1 MSGVAPPIGVG
12 VVGLGF
18 MGRTHIGAYGKIPA
32 SCRLAGVFDL
42 DRARLTGEAGGGGN
56 IDTDGGRATS
66 LFDPSEILATDSLEV
81 FLASPEIHAVSV
93 CTPTDT
99 HAEVALAAIRAGK
112 HVLIEK
118 PVALDR
124 RVVEQLADEARRAGV
139 VAMPAMCMRFWP
151 GWTWL
156 REQVSSGASLR
167 SLAFER
173 AGGRPGWGGGFY
185 QDASRSGGALY
196 DLHIHDTDFVCHLLG
211 VPDAVT
217 TVGTRARMTTLYH
230 FAGGSGRG
238 SGDGSGYGSEH
249 GGHAAP
255 RLVTATGGWFAGGV
269 DFRMRY
275 LAEFDPVAGDAGSR
289 QGGTLGTADFDLTRD
304 EPLRVSR
311 VPTGPG
317 VDAQAEDTIDAVPIP
332 DETGYD
338 AEVRAFIEAVVGGGP
353 APVTLADASA
363 TLAVLE
369 AEARSM
375 ETGLREPVRL

>member
-1 MSGVAPPIGVG
+1 MNGVAPPIGVG

-42 DRARLTGEAGGGGN
+42 DRARLTGDAGGGGN
-56 IDTDGGRATS
+56 IDTDGGRAMR

-124 RVVEQLADEARRAGV
+124 RVVERLADEARRAGV

-156 REQVSSGASLR
+156 REQVAGGATLR

-196 DLHIHDTDFVCHLLG
+196 DLHIHDTDIVCHLLG

-217 TVGTRARMTTLYH
+217 TVGTLARMTTLYH
-230 FAGGSGRG
+230 FAEGSGHG
-238 SGDGSGYGSEH
+238 SGH

-255 RLVTATGGWFAGGV
+255 QLVTATGGWFAGGI

-275 LAEFDPVAGDAGSR
+275 LAEFGPVAGDAGLR
-289 QGGTLGTADFDLTRD
+289 QGSTLGTADFDLTRD

-311 VPTGPG
+311 VPTGP
-317 VDAQAEDTIDAVPIP
+317 DAEAQSEDTIDAVQIP

-338 AEVRAFIEAVVGGGP
+338 AEVRAFVESVVGSCP